1 MQITKREFLKKL
13 GLAGAAGVTGAAFGD
28 EWKPG
33 RKGLPPGGCGDPDNY
48 WFAQHIFPL
57 EHTMTDG
64 PSCML
69 RDGKV
74 LEPAKE
80 IPIFHQTDVV
90 VVGGGPA
97 GFAAAI
103 AAAKT
108 GAKVALVERYGSLGG
123 LFTNGMVLIV
133 LATSALRDGKW
144 HLVTDGVCGDFMRR
158 AGKYGKEF
166 SNPPKPEDSFPKG
179 MWRPTIDPEWAK
191 VLMDEMIAERK
202 IEMFFHSW
210 GVDVIQDGNK
220 VLGVVFE
227 SKQGTQA
234 ILAKQVVD
242 ATGDGDV
249 LFAAGGNYSQ
259 ITHGIGHDVHL
270 AGMDRITAKE
280 WPKDEKGRYLQ
291 GRYML
296 HGNEANRN
304 LWWGN
309 FGPGLK
315 GNGLDIRE
323 LTEAEI
329 TFRRRWWEHIREVRK
344 RPGWEKVYIA
354 ATCSQIGVRATRL
367 VDAEQ
372 VVDKSFAEGPAPKD
386 CVGWCGNCGIN
397 GIAVPYRQLV
407 PKGVDNVLCCGR
419 MLGAKDTIDLF
430 RLIAPCFV
438 TGEAAGTAAALA
450 AKAGTTPRALDVAL
464 LRKTLAANGAYL
476 G

>member
-33 RKGLPPGGCGDPDNY
+33 KKGLPPGGCGDPDNY

-57 EHTMTDG
+57 EHTLTDG
-64 PSCML
+64 PSCTL
-69 RDGKV
+69 KDGKV

-227 SKQGTQA
+227 SKEGRQA

-242 ATGDGDV
+242 CTGDADM
-249 LFAAGGNYSQ
+249 LFKAGGDYNQVTAPIS
-259 ITHGIGHDVHL
+259 TVFRWGN
-270 AGMDRITAKE
+270 MDTIKPSAESRKA
-280 WPKDEKGRYLQ
+280 RYPE
-291 GRYML
+291 R
-296 HGNEANRN
+296 GNE
-304 LWWGN
+304 GN
-309 FGPGLK
+309 PDARWAGSTMAT
-315 GNGLDIRE
+315 GNGLSVRDLSRI
-323 LTEAEI
+323 EI
-329 TFRRRWWEHIREVRK
+329 FERRQNWDYVMKMRTVS
-344 RPGWEKVYIA
+344 GYEKVYTTNSASQLGVRQSRLIA
-354 ATCSQIGVRATRL
+354 AEFVMGRKEIAAGYDTSDTI
-367 VDAEQ
+367 
-372 VVDKSFAEGPAPKD
+372 
-386 CVGWCGNCGIN
+386 GWCGQDG
-397 GIAVPYRQLV
+397 AHEAFPVVYRQIL
-407 PKGVDNVLCCGR
+407 PKKVDNLLCAGR
-419 MLGAKDTIDLF
+419 CLGRGDTIDTF
-430 RLIAPCFV
+430 RLIGPCFV

>member
-33 RKGLPPGGCGDPDNY
+33 KRGLPPGGCGDPDNF

-57 EHTMTDG
+57 EHTLTDG
-64 PSCML
+64 PSCTL

-80 IPIFHQTDVV
+80 IPIFHETDVV

-133 LATSALRDGKW
+133 LATSARRDGKW

-179 MWRPTIDPEWAK
+179 MWLPTIDPEWAK
-191 VLMDEMIAERK
+191 VLMDGMIAERK
-202 IEMFFHSW
+202 VEMFFHSW
-210 GVDVIQDGNK
+210 GVDVIQNGNK

-227 SKQGTQA
+227 SKEGRQA

-242 ATGDGDV
+242 CTGDADM
-249 LFAAGGNYSQ
+249 LFKAGGDYNQVTAPISTVFRWGNMDT
-259 ITHGIGHDVHL
+259 IKPTPEGRK
-270 AGMDRITAKE
+270 AGYPER
-280 WPKDEKGRYLQ
+280 
-291 GRYML
+291 
-296 HGNEANRN
+296 GNE
-304 LWWGN
+304 GN
-309 FGPGLK
+309 SDARWAGSTMVT
-315 GNGLDIRE
+315 GNGLSVRDLSRI
-323 LTEAEI
+323 EI
-329 TFRRRWWEHIREVRK
+329 FERRQNWDFLMKMRAQN
-344 RPGWEKVYIA
+344 GYEKVYTTNSASQLGVRQSRLIA
-354 ATCSQIGVRATRL
+354 AEFVMGRKEIAAGYDTSDTI
-367 VDAEQ
+367 
-372 VVDKSFAEGPAPKD
+372 
-386 CVGWCGNCGIN
+386 GWCGQDG
-397 GIAVPYRQLV
+397 AHEAFPVVYRQIL
-407 PKGVDNVLCCGR
+407 PKKVDNLLCAGR
-419 MLGAKDTIDLF
+419 CLGRGDTIDTF
-430 RLIAPCFV
+430 RLIGPCFV

-450 AKAGTTPRALDVAL
+450 AKADTPPRALDVTL
-464 LRKTLAANGAYL
+464 LRKTLAANGVYL
-476 G
+476 

>member
-33 RKGLPPGGCGDPDNY
+33 RRGLPPGGCGDPDNF

-57 EHTMTDG
+57 EHTLTDG
-64 PSCML
+64 PSCTL

-80 IPIFHQTDVV
+80 IPVFHQTDVV

-123 LFTNGMVLIV
+123 LFTNGMVLII
-133 LATSALRDGKW
+133 LATSARRDGKW

-179 MWRPTIDPEWAK
+179 MWLPTIDPEWAK
-191 VLMDEMIAERK
+191 VLMDGMIAERK
-202 IEMFFHSW
+202 VEMFFHSW
-210 GVDVIQDGNK
+210 GVDVIQNGNK

-227 SKQGTQA
+227 SKEGRQA

-242 ATGDGDV
+242 CTGDADM
-249 LFAAGGNYSQ
+249 LFKAGGDYNQVTAPISTVFRWGNMDT
-259 ITHGIGHDVHL
+259 IKPTPEGRK
-270 AGMDRITAKE
+270 AGYPER
-280 WPKDEKGRYLQ
+280 
-291 GRYML
+291 
-296 HGNEANRN
+296 GNE
-304 LWWGN
+304 GN
-309 FGPGLK
+309 SDARWAGSTMVT
-315 GNGLDIRE
+315 GNGLSVRDLSRI
-323 LTEAEI
+323 EI
-329 TFRRRWWEHIREVRK
+329 FERRQNWDFLMKMRAQN
-344 RPGWEKVYIA
+344 GYEKVYTTNSASQLGVRQSRLIA
-354 ATCSQIGVRATRL
+354 AEFVMGRKEIAAGYDTSDTI
-367 VDAEQ
+367 
-372 VVDKSFAEGPAPKD
+372 
-386 CVGWCGNCGIN
+386 GWCGQDG
-397 GIAVPYRQLV
+397 AHEAFPVVYRQIL
-407 PKGVDNVLCCGR
+407 PKKVDNLLCAGR
-419 MLGAKDTIDLF
+419 CLGRGDTIDTF
-430 RLIAPCFV
+430 RLIGPCFV

-450 AKAGTTPRALDVAL
+450 AKADTPPRALDVTL
-464 LRKTLAANGAYL
+464 LRKTLAANGVYL
-476 G
+476 